1 MVAIDSLPRE
11 MRGLQL
17 VFVPTGQRFPPL
29 NCEFRLKHHSTDQVG
44 YYLGANDNVAFLVEL
59 MNETPDPRPVVV
71 TITYEYILG
80 LPSSFTQVTPIWL
93 DVSNNCTGDSEV
105 PAFNNTAFNY
115 TMQPRWKA
123 DFDGKVTCIVGHL
136 HDGGTHLQVLKSGNP
151 VCDCVAA
158 YGQTPGY
165 VESGSMSMNMSMN
178 MDSMDMVHIS
188 SLESC
193 LNPTTSSIG
202 DEWGARAFYNTRE
215 HAPMLNM
222 DGSLAGVMG
231 ISLVYISQGTN
242 ITTGSNVTTIATS
255 SVSTSGTATATSSAA
270 SGTTTNAA
278 SEMVASVGVLLAGV
292 GVAFL
297 M

>member
-11 MRGLQL
+11 MRGLLL
-17 VFVPTGQRFPPL
+17 VFVPTGQCFPPL
-29 NCEFRLKHHSTDQVG
+29 NCGFRLKHHSTDQVG

-71 TITYEYILG
+71 TIIYEYVPG

-123 DFDGKVTCIVGHL
+123 DFNGKVTCIVGHL
-136 HDGGTHLQVLKSGNP
+136 HDGGTHLEVLKSGSP
-151 VCDCVAA
+151 VCDCVAV

-165 VESGSMSMNMSMN
+165 IESGSMSMNMSMD
-178 MDSMDMVHIS
+178 MGSMDMMHIS
-188 SLESC
+188 SLNTC

-202 DEWGARAFYNTRE
+202 DEWGARAFYNTSE
-215 HAPMLNM
+215 HAPTLNM
-222 DGSLAGVMG
+222 DGSLEGVMG

-242 ITTGSNVTTIATS
+242 ITTGSNVTT
-255 SVSTSGTATATSSAA
+255 SVSPSGTSTATSSAA
-270 SGTTTNAA
+270 SGKTTNAA
-278 SEMVASVGVLLAGV
+278 SEMVASVGILLAGV
-292 GVAFL
+292 GVAL
-297 M
+297 LL